1 MARLNAT
8 TTDYGFANDWKM
20 MTIMIGGNNL
30 CHLCADAV
38 ANSPQTFGR
47 LLEES
52 IDLLYD
58 QVPRLFINLVPPPS
72 PVILHAY
79 SSCTSC
85 PTCTT
90 AHALTAHTA
99 HAPPHTHLI
108 RIGGGSQMVCA
119 GCSTTTP
126 AHASR

>member
-1 MARLNAT
+1 MQESRNPGLRDQVVEFMARLNAT
-8 TTDYGFANDWKM
+8 TTEYSFADYWKM

-30 CHLCADAV
+30 CHLCADPE

-79 SSCTSC
+79 ASCTSLL
-85 PTCTT
+85 
-90 AHALTAHTA
+90 A
-99 HAPPHTHLI
+99 PHTVT
-108 RIGGGSQMVCA
+108 S
-119 GCSTTTP
+119 
-126 AHASR
+126 